1 MDNKKFNPA
10 RSSLGNPQQHS
21 RRFPRFRAQ
30 LNLNVTLLGPD
41 GSIDVHGLCNEI
53 SEGGLSGII
62 GHELAVGELVTLT
75 LPLSPVEAPTAL
87 RAIVRW
93 RDRLRHGFEFFM
105 ISGEQRAILR
115 SFCERLNSQASGAD
129 V

>member
-1 MDNKKFNPA
+1 MEKNKLNPA
-10 RSSLGNPQQHS
+10 RSSPGTPSQHS

-30 LNLNVTLLGPD
+30 LKLIVTVLGPD
-41 GSIDVHGLCNEI
+41 GSIEVHGLCNEI
-53 SEGGLSGII
+53 SEGGVGGII

-75 LPLSPVEAPTAL
+75 LQFSSTEPPIAL

-93 RDRLRHGFEFFM
+93 RDRLRHGLEFFM
-105 ISGEQRAILR
+105 LSAEQNAALHG
-115 SFCERLNSQASGAD
+115 FCERLESEASPR